1 MSALHKPIDSA
12 LREELN
18 AYDDIT
24 AALLARRGVT
34 SAQEADTFLN
44 PSYDAHTHDPM
55 LMLNMPKAAGRLSR
69 AIDEG
74 EHIAVWSDYDADG
87 IPGGVILH
95 DFLKKAGASFTN
107 YIPHRHLEGYGVNT
121 SGIKKLS
128 DEGVSLLITV
138 DSGITDV
145 EAIALA
151 KELGMDVIVTDHHEP
166 GEILPNAFAVVDPKQ
181 PGETYPFRE
190 LCGAGLAWKLVVA
203 TLAHGFSGRENIPEG
218 WEKWLLDMVG
228 FATIADMVPLMGENR
243 VLARYGLTV
252 LRKSPRKGIG
262 ALCSVARIRQQTLS
276 EDDIAFSLAPR
287 INAASRMGSGM
298 DAFKLLTVV
307 DEVQTQELAKKLEAA
322 NRSRRSASGA
332 ITRAV
337 RARLEKA
344 VVLGGAECGGV
355 ASADA
360 TPPDVIVIG
369 DADWSPALLGLVAS
383 SIAKEFERP
392 VFLWGKEADGSLK
405 GSCRSEGATHVLS
418 VMESASDTFTRF
430 GGHAMAGAFTVRA
443 DAIVSLPEK
452 ILEAYRLCAAQPTS
466 VPGGAGCAD
475 GLLTADDVT
484 QTLIEDISPFSP
496 FGEGNPKPAWLF
508 HNTTVKT
515 IARFGKNNEHV
526 KLMLERNGKPLE
538 AVAFFVTG
546 VLRIQFEDLATPSR
560 ITLLAHVEMNTFL
573 YRNTPRLRIISL
585 G

>member
-1 MSALHKPIDSA
+1 MSALHKPIADA

-44 PSYDAHTHDPM
+44 PSYDEHTHDPM
-55 LMLNMPKAAGRLSR
+55 LMLNMPEASQRLSR
-69 AIDEG
+69 AIDEN
-74 EHIAVWSDYDADG
+74 EYIAVWSDYDADG

-95 DFLKKAGASFTN
+95 DFLKKVGAHFTN

-121 SGIKKLS
+121 SGVKKLS

-166 GEILPNAFAVVDPKQ
+166 GDVLPDAFVIVDPKQ
-181 PGETYPFRE
+181 SGETYPFRE

-203 TLAHGFSGRENIPEG
+203 TLAHGFAGRENIPEG

-228 FATIADMVPLMGENR
+228 FATIADMVSLTGENR

-252 LRKSPRKGIG
+252 LHKSPRKGIG
-262 ALCSVARIRQQTLS
+262 ALCGVARVRQQTLC

-287 INAASRMGSGM
+287 INAASRMGTGM
-298 DAFKLLTVV
+298 DAFELLAT
-307 DEVQTQELAKKLEAA
+307 DDDVQAQELAKKLEAA

-337 RARLEKA
+337 RAK
-344 VVLGGAECGGV
+344 LGGGE
-355 ASADA
+355 SY
-360 TPPDVIVIG
+360 TPPEVIVVG
-369 DADWSPALLGLVAS
+369 DCDWSPALLGLVAS
-383 SIAKEFERP
+383 SVAKEYERP
-392 VFLWGKEADGSLK
+392 VFLWGKEADGTLK
-405 GSCRSEGATHVLS
+405 GSCRSEGITPVLS
-418 VMESASDTFTRF
+418 IMDATIDTFVRF
-430 GGHAMAGAFTVRA
+430 GGHAMAGAFTVRS
-443 DAIVSLPEK
+443 DAIVSLSDK
-452 ILEAYRLCAAQPTS
+452 ILRAYRLCMTEPISALCEAQR
-466 VPGGAGCAD
+466 AD
-475 GLLTADDVT
+475 GRLTAQDVT
-484 QTLIEDISPFSP
+484 QTLLEDLAPFSP

-508 HNTTVKT
+508 HETAVKA
-515 IARFGKNNEHV
+515 IKKFGKNNEHM
-526 KLMLERNGKPLE
+526 KLTLSRNGTPLE
-538 AVAFFVTG
+538 AVAFFVAG
-546 VLRIQFEDLATPSR
+546 ELRSQLEKLTPPSN
-560 ITLLAHVEMNTFL
+560 ITFLAHVEMDTFL
-573 YRNTPRLRIISL
+573 YRNTPRLRIISI